1 MSEARGGVQYFW
13 LVPRFQSFLP
23 ERLKKMVRPRSLGNN
38 GVMSEPSAPV
48 RPDVGRGALASVHGF
63 RRRRESHRH
72 VSADAR
78 LRHNP
83 GAARRVGSVRLE
95 QRHVLGETITH
106 PRWKPPGGSSVS
118 TMGGFKTPFPLV
130 LLTVFMLIAGANAH
144 IDQDDLGQVSHKPD
158 ETWYDRPSP
167 PPPSRDESL
176 IGGLY
181 DENRG
186 PLLLKENHTYEMVCS
201 VFIKPPAFMYV
212 APGVTIHVRGDCGG
226 DDAYAWGAS
235 NPGGVSMK
243 PSIVI
248 LPNARL
254 EVKGT
259 LAKPVVI
266 RSLAGAG
273 SASTTNGLW
282 GGVYLFGRARV
293 SFDLLDANRMPVGT
307 AEGAD
312 PGPYGPAVSDA
323 FVARN
328 APDGTFT
335 VCEDEIIDGNCTTKM
350 APSCVDITQARENG
364 DGFLSSS
371 EHKFEYGGDDDGGSC
386 GSVENLIVVN
396 AGGFVDNN
404 STTVPNPVAFGLYGC
419 GVGTSIANLEVA
431 HSGGIGV
438 ELRGGAALLK
448 DVAVW
453 ATKGDGVVARGG
465 YRGVLRN
472 AFVDVD
478 GASPR
483 SALRVVGDWDGDQSQ
498 TDDVAYRTHPHVYGG
513 TFVASGDGGGGYD
526 AGSFYEENRVNTVPT
541 GIVATERAGG
551 LTLVNSIVLSRSF
564 SRTRGVTISGCSHAM
579 DVGNENTI
587 GAPNTTKVFTSTN
600 RVFISDKNVITGFGA
615 HPNVSGVPDFG
626 AFPTSMR
633 EVFDANGQSCFVG
646 ANTTRRAVD
655 ERWLAN
661 LSNTETHTSFGAFK
675 FTTAPPR
682 EWRAFG
688 LVGDSCQNTLSNA
701 DDRKPQLHSSLF
713 PSELFLTD
721 EGNSADQPGF
731 FDPRPTPAM
740 RYAHSTDDPFVNAH
754 RGFALGAPSAERTAL
769 ALDAIDR
776 FLSSPVTYPGAF
788 TPDKNSLWFRD
799 RTEPLSVKGATLS
812 SQVAKNADRKYAHL
826 TLTREF
832 QHPTDANENKCVPLV
847 NVMMEENQCYRAPA
861 WLEERISPLALGV
874 ARLGSF
880 DQTSTWRQSKLFPN
894 DSTNATDVL
903 ADVPY
908 NLTHDLLASANGDP
922 ESNSWAGGSVVAQL
936 VAGTNC
942 IYQIPRLCSHTRLT
956 LSFIYLRRRAR
967 DVQARLAFGGGQRA
981 HRGDFRRAFEPHA
994 RIHPSGGVHARRRH
1008 TRFRKPNR
1016 DLRPRAHVG
1025 FGTQDFSGIR
1035 DVFLRPGG
1043 GAVPVRLGGSVGLRQ
1058 RDDSGGEQLRGSRS
1072 GLGPGV
1078 DSA

>member
-1 MSEARGGVQYFW
+1 
-13 LVPRFQSFLP
+13 
-23 ERLKKMVRPRSLGNN
+23 
-38 GVMSEPSAPV
+38 
-48 RPDVGRGALASVHGF
+48 
-63 RRRRESHRH
+63 
-72 VSADAR
+72 
-78 LRHNP
+78 
-83 GAARRVGSVRLE
+83 
-95 QRHVLGETITH
+95 
-106 PRWKPPGGSSVS
+106 
-118 TMGGFKTPFPLV
+118 
-130 LLTVFMLIAGANAH
+130 
-144 IDQDDLGQVSHKPD
+144 
-158 ETWYDRPSP
+158 
-167 PPPSRDESL
+167 
-176 IGGLY
+176 
-181 DENRG
+181 
-186 PLLLKENHTYEMVCS
+186 
-201 VFIKPPAFMYV
+201 
-212 APGVTIHVRGDCGG
+212 
-226 DDAYAWGAS
+226 
-235 NPGGVSMK
+235 
-243 PSIVI
+243 
-248 LPNARL
+248 
-254 EVKGT
+254 
-259 LAKPVVI
+259 
-266 RSLAGAG
+266 
-273 SASTTNGLW
+273 
-282 GGVYLFGRARV
+282 
-293 SFDLLDANRMPVGT
+293 
-307 AEGAD
+307 
-312 PGPYGPAVSDA
+312 
-323 FVARN
+323 
-328 APDGTFT
+328 
-335 VCEDEIIDGNCTTKM
+335 
-350 APSCVDITQARENG
+350 
-364 DGFLSSS
+364 
-371 EHKFEYGGDDDGGSC
+371 
-386 GSVENLIVVN
+386 
-396 AGGFVDNN
+396 
-404 STTVPNPVAFGLYGC
+404 
-419 GVGTSIANLEVA
+419 
-431 HSGGIGV
+431 
-438 ELRGGAALLK
+438 
-448 DVAVW
+448 
-453 ATKGDGVVARGG
+453 
-465 YRGVLRN
+465 
-472 AFVDVD
+472 
-478 GASPR
+478 
-483 SALRVVGDWDGDQSQ
+483 
-498 TDDVAYRTHPHVYGG
+498 
-513 TFVASGDGGGGYD
+513 
-526 AGSFYEENRVNTVPT
+526 
-541 GIVATERAGG
+541 
-551 LTLVNSIVLSRSF
+551 
-564 SRTRGVTISGCSHAM
+564 M

-600 RVFISDKNVITGFGA
+600 RVFISDKNVITGFGV

-633 EVFDANGQSCFVG
+633 EVFDANGQSRFVG
-646 ANTTRRAVD
+646 ANTTRRAVI

-661 LSNTETHTSFGAFK
+661 LSNTETHTSFDASK

-754 RGFALGAPSAERTAL
+754 RGFALGTPSAERTAL

-812 SQVAKNADRKYAHL
+812 SQVAKDADRKYAHL

-894 DSTNATDVL
+894 DSTNATYVL

-908 NLTHDLLASANGDP
+908 NLTHDLLANANGDP

-981 HRGDFRRAFEPHA
+981 RRGDFRRAFEPHA
-994 RIHPSGGVHARRRH
+994 RCHPSGGVHARRRH

-1035 DVFLRPGG
+1035 NVFLRPGG
-1043 GAVPVRLGGSVGLRQ
+1043 GAVPVRLGGSLGLRQ

-1078 DSA
+1078 GSA